1 MHSSASFV
9 MLDALLCISTI
20 NHKHHIMYELLFWRY
35 LDEIYLNNQEVYEAL
50 VEKQEVEGL
59 AVLQIEVIVNRINS
73 VFSEWERVDENSWK
87 NPKGKGAFQVVTTPQ
102 SVKIDCYGTEGKTMN
117 KLVDIMEEF
126 KCPLYDPQVPERYDE
141 MNE

>member
-1 MHSSASFV
+1 MHLYLF
-9 MLDALLCISTI
+9 L
-20 NHKHHIMYELLFWRY
+20 KHYIMYELLFWRY

-59 AVLQIEVIVNRINS
+59 AELQVEVIVNRINS

-87 NPKGKGAFQVVTTPQ
+87 NSKGKGAFQVITTPQ
-102 SVKIDCYGTEGKTMN
+102 SIKIDCYGTEGKTMN

-141 MNE
+141 MSE

>member
-1 MHSSASFV
+1 
-9 MLDALLCISTI
+9 
-20 NHKHHIMYELLFWRY
+20 MYELLFWRY

-59 AVLQIEVIVNRINS
+59 AALQVEVIINRINS

-87 NPKGKGAFQVVTTPQ
+87 NPKRKGAFQVITTSQ
-102 SVKIDCYGTEGKTMN
+102 SIKIDCYGTEGKTMN
-117 KLVDIMEEF
+117 QLVSVMEEF

-141 MNE
+141 MSE

>member
-1 MHSSASFV
+1 
-9 MLDALLCISTI
+9 
-20 NHKHHIMYELLFWRY
+20 MYELLFWRY

-73 VFSEWERVDENSWK
+73 VFSDWERVDENSWK
-87 NPKGKGAFQVVTTPQ
+87 NQKGKGAFQVITTPQ